1 MKTEFT
7 DWLGRPALKRAIEI
21 QEKETGQEVY
31 LWWDSEEDVSEMLTE
46 KPSKINKPYEAYS
59 SDDDYEYDMAVYE
72 QGAQFFFELRRAMGD
87 DRFFAMMREYYK
99 TYCLKE
105 ATGKDFID
113 MIYKYDASEKVKS
126 VMERYIA

>member
-1 MKTEFT
+1 MPLWETISTQNPGLTKA
-7 DWLGRPALKRAIEI
+7 LQIIVKNGIYGLARPPALKRAIEI

-72 QGAQFFFELRRAMGD
+72 QGAQFFSSSCAEPWG
-87 DRFFAMMREYYK
+87 
-99 TYCLKE
+99 T
-105 ATGKDFID
+105 TG
-113 MIYKYDASEKVKS
+113 SLL
-126 VMERYIA
+126 

>member
-1 MKTEFT
+1 
-7 DWLGRPALKRAIEI
+7 
-21 QEKETGQEVY
+21 
-31 LWWDSEEDVSEMLTE
+31 
-46 KPSKINKPYEAYS
+46 
-59 SDDDYEYDMAVYE
+59 
-72 QGAQFFFELRRAMGD
+72 
-87 DRFFAMMREYYK
+87 MMREYYK